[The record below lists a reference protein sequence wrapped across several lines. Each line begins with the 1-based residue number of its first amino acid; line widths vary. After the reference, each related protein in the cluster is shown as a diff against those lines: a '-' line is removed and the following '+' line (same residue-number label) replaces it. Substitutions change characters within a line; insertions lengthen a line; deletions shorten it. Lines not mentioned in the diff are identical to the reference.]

1 MGPRP
6 LVSIT
11 IIKIH
16 TAHSPQ
22 SMHGYRHVHASYWL
36 QIALH
41 GQRSDRHRT
50 KRPGGLFGVRT
61 CVSRVPGRVG
71 DSVLASRSPG
81 LLHTWQRER
90 RMIGSPTC
98 ARDSNYTKYG
108 ITAQRHL
115 CRAQTFLSFDCQNS
129 ELLACPGL
137 LGRGCSCSS
146 FFLLSSVECC
156 VPCGHDS
163 FEFCWHV

>member
-50 KRPGGLFGVRT
+50 KRPGGLFGEK
-61 CVSRVPGRVG
+61 SKNLYLIYNGPGPAPWLSG
-71 DSVLASRSPG
+71 TEELKSAVL
-81 LLHTWQRER
+81 TV
-90 RMIGSPTC
+90 
-98 ARDSNYTKYG
+98 YK
-108 ITAQRHL
+108 
-115 CRAQTFLSFDCQNS
+115 
-129 ELLACPGL
+129 
-137 LGRGCSCSS
+137 
-146 FFLLSSVECC
+146 
-156 VPCGHDS
+156 
-163 FEFCWHV
+163 